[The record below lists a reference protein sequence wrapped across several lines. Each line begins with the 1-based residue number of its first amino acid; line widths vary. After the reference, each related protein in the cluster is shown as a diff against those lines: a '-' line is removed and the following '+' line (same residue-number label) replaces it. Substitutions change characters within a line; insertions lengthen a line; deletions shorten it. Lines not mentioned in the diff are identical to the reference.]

1 MSDALASLFTTG
13 RAIDFAL
20 AVMLAEGLW
29 LALGRRRPAFDVL
42 LMLLPGALL
51 MLALRAALTGAG
63 WRIVALWLVLSLP
76 VHLADVWRRGR

>member
-20 AVMLAEGLW
+20 AVILVEGLW
-29 LALGRRRPAFDVL
+29 LGRKRPAVDVM

-63 WRIVALWLVLSLP
+63 WQIVALWLALSLP

>member
-1 MSDALASLFTTG
+1 MSDSLASLFATG

-29 LALGRRRPAFDVL
+29 LALGRRRQAFDVL

-63 WRIVALWLVLSLP
+63 WPIIALWLALSLP